1 MQVLPPEAAGRQPW
15 RCLCLGSRLQ
25 MTITRPWRR
34 MTLQCSQ
41 MGLTEGLTFMGWIL
55 SLSSYRP

>member
-1 MQVLPPEAAGRQPW
+1 
-15 RCLCLGSRLQ
+15 

-41 MGLTEGLTFMGWIL
+41 MGLTEGLTFIGVFL
-55 SLSSYRP
+55 SLSSYRLEGGRYFSAVR